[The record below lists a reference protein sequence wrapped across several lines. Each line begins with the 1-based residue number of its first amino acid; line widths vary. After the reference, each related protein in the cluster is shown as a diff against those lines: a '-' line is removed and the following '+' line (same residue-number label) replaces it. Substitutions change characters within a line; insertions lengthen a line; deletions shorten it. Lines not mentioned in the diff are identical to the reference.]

1 MLFSGKSGRV
11 ANKKLRIGG
20 IGEISKI
27 SKIIEIIEISKI
39 SE

>member
-11 ANKKLRIGG
+11 ANKKLKIGG

-27 SKIIEIIEISKI
+27 SKIIEISKI